1 MKDLLVNFL
10 GAIVFSVIGY
20 VSLKT
25 NRNSPIAES
34 LMVKPVSESQ
44 HKAEEEEIRRKELL
58 RREKRKKRKRK

>member
-1 MKDLLVNFL
+1 M
-10 GAIVFSVIGY
+10 FSVIGY